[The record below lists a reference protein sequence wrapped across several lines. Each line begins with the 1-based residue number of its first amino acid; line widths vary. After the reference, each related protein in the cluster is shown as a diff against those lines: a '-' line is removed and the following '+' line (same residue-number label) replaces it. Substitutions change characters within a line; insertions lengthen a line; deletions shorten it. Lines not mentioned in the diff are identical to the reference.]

1 MCISEQNQQ
10 IRLVS
15 NISDITQYDNLI
27 LSYVLER
34 TIDRLDERA

>member
-10 IRLVS
+10 IGLVS